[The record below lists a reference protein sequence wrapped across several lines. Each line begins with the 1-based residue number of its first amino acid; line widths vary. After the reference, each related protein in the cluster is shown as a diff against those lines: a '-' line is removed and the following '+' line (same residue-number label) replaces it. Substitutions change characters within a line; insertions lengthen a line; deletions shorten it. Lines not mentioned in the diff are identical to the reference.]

1 LPNPAPPRPPPSR
14 FPPASDSLTLAL
26 VRFISNWCVIAIC
39 LVCALPT
46 ILAITEPTEQ
56 EAAGDFLTED
66 EDAPGK
72 QRKLEAAEK
81 HTDVIRE
88 KVATGEV

>member
-1 LPNPAPPRPPPSR
+1 M
-14 FPPASDSLTLAL
+14 
-26 VRFISNWCVIAIC
+26 
-39 LVCALPT
+39 
-46 ILAITEPTEQ
+46 
-56 EAAGDFLTED
+56 TED